1 MAFLIQ
7 SINDKKVEV
16 DYEKSMNELDEFFE
30 LNWIVN
36 KPRVFLVKD
45 RQTIDKILGKK
56 TEDWVV
62 GFVNKADVYILD
74 KDNYENESC
83 HKYSDEEYSKTIK
96 HELTHSF
103 FQAVSGF
110 KNKPDWLWE
119 GIAIYLSEQYKT
131 KSKPKKFSEFLDYY
145 EKSGSGVYKESGFVV
160 KLLVEKF
167 GKQKI
172 LKLMK
177 SLKDINSKEQFEDK
191 FREIYGFELNYKNIN
206 NWVQNSRKQVV
217 R

>member
-1 MAFLIQ
+1 MAFSIQ
-7 SINDKKVEV
+7 NVNDKKIEK
-16 DYEKSMNELDEFFE
+16 DYEKAMTELDDFFE

-36 KPRVFLVKD
+36 KPRAFLVKD
-45 RQTIDKILGKK
+45 RQTIDKLLGKK

-74 KDNYENESC
+74 KDNYEKESC

-103 FQAVSGF
+103 FQVISGF

-131 KSKPKKFSEFLDYY
+131 KNKPKKFSEFLDYY
-145 EKSGSGVYKESGFVV
+145 EKGGSGVYKEAGFIV

-167 GKQKI
+167 GKERI
-172 LKLMK
+172 LKLIRA
-177 SLKDINSKEQFEDK
+177 LKDVNSKKEFEEK
-191 FREIYGFELNYKNIN
+191 FRRIYGFELNYKNIN
-206 NWVQNSRKQVV
+206 KV
-217 R
+217 

>member
-1 MAFLIQ
+1 MTFSIQ
-7 SINDKKVEV
+7 KINDKKIEEE
-16 DYEKSMNELDEFFE
+16 YEKSMNELDKFFE
-30 LNWIVN
+30 SNWVVN

-45 RQTIDKILGKK
+45 RQTINELLGKK

-62 GFVNKADVYILD
+62 GFVNRGDVYMLD
-74 KDNYENESC
+74 KDNYEKESC

-96 HELTHSF
+96 HELTHCF
-103 FQAVSGF
+103 FQVISGF

-131 KSKPKKFSEFLDYY
+131 KTKPEKFSEFLDYY

-191 FREIYGFELNYKNIN
+191 FKELYKFELNYQNIN
-206 NWVQNSRKQVV
+206 NWAQKQFG
-217 R
+217 